1 MMKNI
6 EKLKERAAEHDVVLN
21 DETIEALKAAERGE
35 GTIISGVGKIFF
47 DKDGGILISDWYYCP
62 VGPHGQLGIPPE
74 NQKESDIK

>member
-47 DKDGGILISDWYYCP
+47 DKDGGILISD
-62 VGPHGQLGIPPE
+62 
-74 NQKESDIK
+74 